1 MWFPSGGI
9 HYTVHWKFS
18 SHLLQLSSLSWRCNS
33 LHKCQGR
40 PLTNPRSTSL
50 PATSHNVQSAW
61 KSTTTSASAAFLAE
75 CARTTVKLL
84 VIIAHI
90 QLSLD
95 ICHLVIIAIDV
106 SNHHNYLPIN
116 QINMKC
122 MCNKDSVKF
131 VERNI
136 FQLETS
142 RASWL
147 SDIHWSLLGS
157 SDPRPSWAFNAH
169 TRT

>member
-1 MWFPSGGI
+1 MPGSPIDKPQEHLSAGDKPQCAVSMEVN
-9 HYTVHWKFS
+9 HNFS
-18 SHLLQLSSLSWRCNS
+18 
-33 LHKCQGR
+33 KCCLFGR
-40 PLTNPRSTSL
+40 
-50 PATSHNVQSAW
+50 V
-61 KSTTTSASAAFLAE
+61 
-75 CARTTVKLL
+75 RTTVKLL

-142 RASWL
+142 RAS
-147 SDIHWSLLGS
+147 
-157 SDPRPSWAFNAH
+157 
-169 TRT
+169 